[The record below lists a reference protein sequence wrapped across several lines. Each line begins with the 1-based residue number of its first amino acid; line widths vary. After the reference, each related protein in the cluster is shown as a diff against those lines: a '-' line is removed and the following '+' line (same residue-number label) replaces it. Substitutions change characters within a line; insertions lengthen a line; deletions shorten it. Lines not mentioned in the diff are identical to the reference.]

1 MTSFTAQL
9 PEFISLK
16 SLKSLLGSC
25 VDVAASIALPK
36 ACCLCQQL
44 GSHWCEAC
52 LNSLRGKKAMR
63 CSGCGLT
70 KACDCEPT
78 AWLIDR
84 TLVLADYVLP
94 LDRLITDMKFQGKLP
109 IADALGLQMGQLLA
123 AALQQEGLAI
133 TGIPIPLSNKRL
145 RERGFNQAHRI
156 ANAMKRHSELL
167 TLRPFQLIRTTQKM
181 AQSSLGREARL
192 ENLSQTYEVVGIPP
206 MRVLLIDDVMTT
218 GATLNTC
225 AAALKA
231 AGTREVWAIVAA
243 RTPKQS
249 TDFYATF

>member
-1 MTSFTAQL
+1 MTLFNAQL
-9 PEFISLK
+9 PEFRSLK
-16 SLKSLLGSC
+16 SRLTSC
-25 VDVAASIALPK
+25 LDVAIRIALPK
-36 ACCLCQQL
+36 TCCLCQQL
-44 GSHWCEAC
+44 GSQWCEAC

-70 KACDCEPT
+70 KACDCEPS
-78 AWLIDR
+78 AWQVDR
-84 TLVLADYVLP
+84 TLVLADYATP
-94 LDRLITDMKFQGKLP
+94 FDRLITDMKFQGKLP
-109 IADALGLQMGQLLA
+109 VADALGSQMGQLLE

-156 ANAMKRHSELL
+156 AKAMQRHSGSL
-167 TLRPFQLIRTTQKM
+167 TLRPFQLIRTTQKTP
-181 AQSSLGREARL
+181 QSALGRKARL
-192 ENLSQTYEVVGIPP
+192 ENLRQTYEVVGIPP

-225 AAALKA
+225 AAALKV
-231 AGTREVWAIVAA
+231 AGTQEVWAIVAA

>member
-44 GSHWCEAC
+44 GSHWCEPC
-52 LNSLRGKKAMR
+52 LHSLRGKKAIR
-63 CSGCGLT
+63 CSGCGLK
-70 KACDCEPT
+70 KACDCEPN

-84 TLVLADYVLP
+84 TLVLADYVTP
-94 LDRLITDMKFQGKLP
+94 IDRLITDMKFQGKLP
-109 IADALGLQMGQLLA
+109 IADALGLQMGELLQA
-123 AALQQEGLAI
+123 TLQADGLAI
-133 TGIPIPLSNKRL
+133 TGVPIPLSNKRL
-145 RERGFNQAHRI
+145 RERGFNQAQRI

-167 TLRPFQLIRTTQKM
+167 TLRPFQLQRTTQTK

-192 ENLSQTYEVVGIPP
+192 ENLNQTYEVVGTPP

-218 GATLNTC
+218 GATLNAC

-231 AGTREVWAIVAA
+231 AGTQEVWAIVAA
-243 RTPKQS
+243 RTPK
-249 TDFYATF
+249 

>member
-9 PEFISLK
+9 PKFTSLK
-16 SLKSLLGSC
+16 SLKSLLESC
-25 VDVAASIALPK
+25 LDAAASIALPK

-44 GSHWCEAC
+44 GSHWCEPC
-52 LNSLRGKKAMR
+52 LNGLRGKRAMR

-70 KACDCEPT
+70 KACDCDPK

-94 LDRLITDMKFQGKLP
+94 LDRLITEMKFQGKLP
-109 IADALGLQMGQLLA
+109 IADALGLQMGKLLQA
-123 AALQQEGLAI
+123 TLQTEGLAI
-133 TGIPIPLSNKRL
+133 TGVPIPLSNKRL

-156 ANAMKRHSELL
+156 ANAMKQHSELL
-167 TLRPFQLIRTTQKM
+167 TLRPFQLIRTKQKT

-218 GATLNTC
+218 GATLNSC
-225 AAALKA
+225 AAALKT

-243 RTPKQS
+243 RTPKQP
-249 TDFYATF
+249 TDFHVTF